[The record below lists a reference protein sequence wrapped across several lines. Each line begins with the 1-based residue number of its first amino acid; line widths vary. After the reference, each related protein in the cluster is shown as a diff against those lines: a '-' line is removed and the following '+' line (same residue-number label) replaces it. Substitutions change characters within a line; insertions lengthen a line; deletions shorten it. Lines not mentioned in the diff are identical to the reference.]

1 MYKPFV
7 TCDDPKGVVE
17 CGSIRRYKS
26 NSHKMKDKTKSRK
39 TAENLETNKQDKEEK
54 VSSKV
59 SSERG
64 FDPSSLQLVK
74 VSRGAEKL
82 NNMIE
87 SWSRGLKYGAKS
99 EDIAKDLLK
108 GALDLQESL
117 EMLQKV
123 QEVSNNMARSK
134 KKQDE
139 ERERSRID
147 AKVNDGIRTMHS
159 NHFVEHNS
167 AYGSSSSCREELKK
181 VIKESL
187 VRQNLFQSTSTSEGL
202 DSASAAF
209 PSTSSSQSSVV
220 WYDKLSDSSSSPNF
234 PRKEKSTNLVAKLMG
249 LEQVPSRTFPSV
261 MQKQLENQKIVNQK
275 RPVFEIDTPKARKNS
290 SFIERANIEKQKT
303 LREILETTHYN
314 GFLKNSPIREH
325 KLHNHV
331 HHSDDLDHQK
341 FDDLPPIVLMKPR
354 RATYQEFVET
364 YEPVRPEEF
373 SFRNLKEKTVSSKTF
388 KPREGSD
395 TNMRKDVEENLSKRI
410 IKEERPK
417 RVKEVVEFDVKE
429 IKPVENKKVVQ
440 KASRRLQAS
449 EKVDEKVKVKTINIS
464 RKPVEKDVSKAKAI
478 TKAQDQ
484 GEIRS
489 SSEKLRKPR
498 SVSRIEKNE
507 IPYKKG
513 TASSNSN
520 IITKPKTPKVNNSKE
535 LRKSPMKKQRSVDEA
550 EAAKPLDEQLRE
562 EEGMSMNVSCKDE
575 CTEIKIITTITED
588 LIMDHEEVD
597 TYANKTNDNCEVD
610 RHNSSSD
617 DVLMI
622 NCEHENDTISAE
634 EALDTASI
642 NETGFKQDKD
652 IDDTTSISETDFQP
666 DKDTSE
672 LKYLL
677 LTSKSFIDH
686 ADELLN
692 LDVDYPNI
700 IPKIETNGIA
710 NTKLYLDCANE
721 LAERKSLRDS
731 SQVVH
736 PLLLTYVGNSRLQI
750 SLSSLV
756 EEVNN
761 AIENLTSYSENSE
774 TKLILDNVCAMLERD
789 MNCNNRLM
797 NGIWNCGWKHGFSSD
812 EVEQVVHEVENMVL
826 GGLIEEII
834 VNL

>member
-7 TCDDPKGVVE
+7 TCDDPRGVVE

-26 NSHKMKDKTKSRK
+26 NSNKMKDKTKSRK

-54 VSSKV
+54 MSSKG
-59 SSERG
+59 STERG

-87 SWSRGLKYGAKS
+87 SWSRGLRYDGRS
-99 EDIAKDLLK
+99 DDIAKDLLK

-147 AKVNDGIRTMHS
+147 AKVNDGIRSTHS
-159 NHFVEHNS
+159 NRFVEHNS
-167 AYGSSSSCREELKK
+167 AYGSSSSCREELKN

-202 DSASAAF
+202 DSVSAAF

-249 LEQVPSRTFPSV
+249 LEQVPSRSTFPSV

-290 SFIERANIEKQKT
+290 LFVERANMEKQKT

-314 GFLKNSPIREH
+314 GMLKNSPIREH
-325 KLHNHV
+325 KLYNHV
-331 HHSDDLDHQK
+331 HHSDDLHNQK

-354 RATYQEFVET
+354 RGTYQEFVET
-364 YEPVRPEEF
+364 YEPVRQEDF
-373 SFRNLKEKTVSSKTF
+373 SFRYLKEKTVSSKTF
-388 KPREGSD
+388 KPREGSA

-410 IKEERPK
+410 FKEERPK

-429 IKPVENKKVVQ
+429 IKPVENKKVQ
-440 KASRRLQAS
+440 KASHRLQAS

-464 RKPVEKDVSKAKAI
+464 RKPLEKDVSKAKFV

-513 TASSNSN
+513 TASNSN
-520 IITKPKTPKVNNSKE
+520 IITKPKTQKVNNSKE
-535 LRKSPMKKQRSVDEA
+535 LRKSPMKKLRSVDEA
-550 EAAKPLDEQLRE
+550 EAAIPL
-562 EEGMSMNVSCKDE
+562 VSF
-575 CTEIKIITTITED
+575 TVI
-588 LIMDHEEVD
+588 
-597 TYANKTNDNCEVD
+597 
-610 RHNSSSD
+610 
-617 DVLMI
+617 
-622 NCEHENDTISAE
+622 
-634 EALDTASI
+634 
-642 NETGFKQDKD
+642 
-652 IDDTTSISETDFQP
+652 
-666 DKDTSE
+666 
-672 LKYLL
+672 
-677 LTSKSFIDH
+677 
-686 ADELLN
+686 
-692 LDVDYPNI
+692 
-700 IPKIETNGIA
+700 
-710 NTKLYLDCANE
+710 
-721 LAERKSLRDS
+721 
-731 SQVVH
+731 
-736 PLLLTYVGNSRLQI
+736 
-750 SLSSLV
+750 
-756 EEVNN
+756 
-761 AIENLTSYSENSE
+761 
-774 TKLILDNVCAMLERD
+774 
-789 MNCNNRLM
+789 
-797 NGIWNCGWKHGFSSD
+797 
-812 EVEQVVHEVENMVL
+812 
-826 GGLIEEII
+826 
-834 VNL
+834 